1 MESLWQCFHKGT
13 TVEPH
18 LTPNLCIQPLHCYDH
33 FFPTQMLIHWVS
45 LLFWR
50 AVNATTSL
58 LRPGFYGR
66 TVVTVF
72 AFQYFTKWLWMRRFC
87 RILVLA
93 TSTFII
99 FGCFHMKSRKV
110 CNKTMSFPALFIFDF
125 KFCPYPKLSKPS
137 FAQLGRGHIFQEKL
151 KTIYVLRI

>member
-18 LTPNLCIQPLHCYDH
+18 VTLNLFVQPLHYYDH
-33 FFPTQMLIHWVS
+33 FFPTQMLIYWVS
-45 LLFWR
+45 LLFRR

-58 LRPGFYGR
+58 LRPGLYGP
-66 TVVTVF
+66 TVMTVF

-110 CNKTMSFPALFIFDF
+110 CNKTMSLPARSCWNANHADCRLQTADYADRVDCTDCAGWVLFF
-125 KFCPYPKLSKPS
+125 YL
-137 FAQLGRGHIFQEKL
+137 
-151 KTIYVLRI
+151 